1 MKKPL
6 PSRRSAALIPSVVV
20 GTAAAIL
27 LVTGIGGPVR
37 ADGSNGSAK
46 KTYLGFDR
54 NEYPGDA
61 ALPALRQTFSFAG
74 YWLNVPPG
82 AKSNSWTGK
91 RDAVKNAGLG
101 FLLLFNGRLD
111 AELERSPT
119 AMELGR
125 SDAQAAVAAAHRE
138 GFPNGSLIFLDQEE
152 GGRMLPEQ
160 KAYIYAWVD
169 GVNGAAYRAGVYCS
183 GIGAPEGNVS
193 VVTADD
199 IRDNSAGRKIEYWV
213 SNDSCPPSPGCS
225 YSQPPRPSAS
235 GTRFA
240 SVWQYAQSPRR
251 RDFARGCSNY
261 MADGNCYPPKL
272 LGERIFVDLD
282 SAESPD
288 PSSGK

>member
-1 MKKPL
+1 M
-6 PSRRSAALIPSVVV
+6 
-20 GTAAAIL
+20 TAAAIL
-27 LVTGIGGPVR
+27 LVTGIGGQLS
-37 ADGSNGSAK
+37 ADGSRSSAK

-54 NEYPGDA
+54 NEYPGDD

-74 YWLNVPPG
+74 FWLNIPPG

-91 RDAVKNAGLG
+91 RAAVKNAGLG

-111 AELERSPT
+111 TEIRKSAN

-125 SDAQAAVAAAHRE
+125 SDAQAAVAAVRRE
-138 GFPNGSLIFLDQEE
+138 GFPSRSLIFLDQEE

-169 GVNGAAYRAGVYCS
+169 GVNGAGYRAGIYCS
-183 GIGAPEGNVS
+183 GIAAREGNAS

-199 IRDNSAGRKIEYWV
+199 IRDNSAGRKIEYWI

-225 YSQPPRPSAS
+225 YFRVPLLSAS
-235 GTRFA
+235 GEPFA
-240 SVWQYAQSPRR
+240 TIWQYAQSPRR

-261 MADGNCYPPKL
+261 AADGNCYPPSL
-272 LGERIFVDLD
+272 LREKIFVDLD

-288 PSSGK
+288 PSQGR

>member
-1 MKKPL
+1 VGAVFTSL
-6 PSRRSAALIPSVVV
+6 VLI
-20 GTAAAIL
+20 GTAAIPFVAE
-27 LVTGIGGPVR
+27 TGGPLR
-37 ADGSNGSAK
+37 ATNQVSSGQ

-54 NEYPGDA
+54 NEYPGNA

-74 YWLNVPPG
+74 YWLNTPPG
-82 AKSNSWTGK
+82 AKANSWTGK
-91 RDAVKNAGLG
+91 REAVKNAGLG

-111 AELERSPT
+111 AELRKAAS
-119 AMELGR
+119 AAQLGR
-125 SDAQAAVAAAHRE
+125 SDADAAVAAARGE
-138 GFPNGSLIFLDQEE
+138 GFPNDSVIFLDQEE

-169 GVNGAAYRAGVYCS
+169 GVNGAGYRAGIYCS
-183 GIGAPEGNVS
+183 GIAAPEGNTS
-193 VVTADD
+193 VVAADD
-199 IRDNSAGRKIEYWV
+199 IRENSSGRKIEYWV

-225 YSQPPRPSAS
+225 SSQVPLPSAG

-251 RDFARGCSNY
+251 RDFARGCSGY
-261 MADGNCYPPKL
+261 ARDGNCYPPNL

-288 PSSGK
+288 PSRGK

>member
-1 MKKPL
+1 ML
-6 PSRRSAALIPSVVV
+6 TSLALV
-20 GTAAAIL
+20 GIAVTIL
-27 LVTGIGGPVR
+27 LVAGIGGQLR
-37 ADGSNGSAK
+37 AEGSEASAQ
-46 KTYLGFDR
+46 KTYPGFDR

-74 YWLNVPPG
+74 YWLNNPPG
-82 AKSNSWTGK
+82 GNANSWTSK
-91 RDAVKNAGLG
+91 RDVVKKAGLG

-111 AELERSPT
+111 AELRKAAS
-119 AMELGR
+119 AAELGR
-125 SDAQAAVAAAHRE
+125 SDADAAVAAARRE
-138 GFPNGSLIFLDQEE
+138 GFPSGSLIFLDQEE

-169 GVNGAAYRAGVYCS
+169 GVHGAGHRAGSYCS
-183 GIGAPEGNVS
+183 GMGAPEGNAS

-199 IRDNSAGRKIEYWV
+199 IHDNSAGRKIEYWV

-225 YSQPPRPSAS
+225 YSQVSPPSVS

-240 SVWQYAQSPRR
+240 SVWQYAQSPGR

-261 MADGNCYPPKL
+261 AADGNCYPPNL
-272 LGERIFVDLD
+272 LREKIFVDLD

-288 PSSGK
+288 PSLGR